1 MTVVNGKDL
10 RAIQPGETFAE
21 AQVLYGEGF
30 SLQPREVK
38 VFKPTGAPVI
48 FYDVFKDGEPNR
60 SGIASL
66 VLEPDASQVRDVG
79 HACANLAEGCKDP
92 DLLARVGELLIA
104 HGYEQGLPSVRIVVP
119 AADARS
125 VAACEAQNNA
135 CQRQQNEY
143 GGQQFACFDY
153 PANGD

>member
-10 RAIQPGETFAE
+10 RAVQPGEAFAE

-30 SLQPREVK
+30 SLQPRDVK

-48 FYDVFKDGEPNR
+48 FYDVFKDGEQDR

-66 VLEPDASQVRDVG
+66 VLEPDASRVRDVG
-79 HACANLAEGCKDP
+79 HACANLAESCQDP

-125 VAACEAQNNA
+125 VAACEAQSNA
-135 CQRQQNEY
+135 CQRQQDTY
-143 GGQQFACFDY
+143 GGQAFACFDY
-153 PANGD
+153 PADGD